1 MKTVGFNMA
10 FVEPNRLSGPGFYA
24 AQLFESAVGEAS
36 RDNLNLIAW
45 VQQGAL
51 HHFSDRARQ
60 HIRPTRTFRT
70 KLGRVLWEQLILPF
84 HARRERTDLLFSP
97 AFVSPLW
104 GAPKL
109 VVTICDM
116 YYRVVPHVT
125 STFQRLYWNAMI
137 PLSSK
142 ACDRI
147 VTISGHS
154 QADIERFLPDARGRT
169 ISIPLASR
177 FSARPARKS
186 DTAEQ
191 ATTPFVLMVAN
202 MTPNKNC
209 EIVVAAVKQL
219 NARGRPVTL
228 IHAGQDYLDLLK
240 TAMADRDAAAF
251 VTLRGRVSDE
261 ELETLYDSSLA
272 VVVASL
278 YEGFGMPA
286 VEAQAMGAPLICSD
300 RTALPEAA
308 GEGALYF
315 DPEDADALSARIEQ
329 VMDMTGEE
337 RNALVARG
345 HASAAR
351 FSWALTAER
360 TLDTFEEVLAGR

>member
-1 MKTVGFNMA
+1 MKTIGFNMA
-10 FVEPNRLSGPGFYA
+10 FVDPSGLTGPGFYA
-24 AQLFESAVGEAS
+24 AQLFESAVGEAA
-36 RDNLNLIAW
+36 RDGMTLIAW

-51 HHFSDRARQ
+51 HHFSERARR
-60 HIRPTRTFRT
+60 HIRPVRTFRT
-70 KLGRVLWEQLILPF
+70 KLGRVLWEQLVLPF
-84 HARRERTDLLFSP
+84 HARRARTDLLFSP
-97 AFVSPLW
+97 AFVSPVW

-125 STFQRLYWNAMI
+125 PRFQRLYWNVMI

-147 VTISGHS
+147 ITISGHS
-154 QADIERFLPDARGRT
+154 MADIERYLPSARGRT
-169 ISIPLASR
+169 MSIPLASR
-177 FSARPARKS
+177 FEARTAAKPAIARR
-186 DTAEQ
+186 TE
-191 ATTPFVLMVAN
+191 TPFVLMVAN
-202 MTPNKNC
+202 MTANKNC
-209 EIVVAAVKQL
+209 EVVVKAVKQL
-219 NARGRPVTL
+219 NDRGRPVTL
-228 IHAGQDYLDLLK
+228 IHAGQDFLGLLK
-240 TAMADRDAAAF
+240 AAIADQDASAF
-251 VTLRGRVSDE
+251 VALRGRVSDE
-261 ELETLYDSSLA
+261 ELEALYDSSLA

-300 RTALPEAA
+300 RSALPEAA

-315 DPEDADALSARIEQ
+315 NPEDAEALSAQIEQ
-329 VMDMTGEE
+329 VMNMTAEQ
-337 RNALVARG
+337 RSTLIQRG

-360 TLDTFEEVLAGR
+360 TLDTFEQVLAGK